1 LGWVEDVKMT
11 ERKLQ
16 MATAVAELRE
26 DAVSKQNLTA
36 LADQAFKGISE
47 RCEWGLNLVRF
58 SAIDVNAPSSLGMT
72 PLFAACYALWE
83 PGARALLDMGAN
95 PSCGLNGGNAAT
107 AAFIAAVDRHER
119 FTLQTTDDRCVD
131 VLHTLYSR
139 GIRLAYVRRAEA
151 DVALQR
157 LCAAAARRG
166 HLVLAEALIGV
177 VRM

>member
-1 LGWVEDVKMT
+1 MT

-16 MATAVAELRE
+16 MATAVAELRQE
-26 DAVSKQNLTA
+26 GVSEVVHTA
-36 LADQAFKGISE
+36 LVDQAFKGISE

-58 SAIDVNAPSSLGMT
+58 SAIDVNAKSSLGMT

-83 PGARALLDMGAN
+83 PGVRALLDMGAN
-95 PSCGLNGGNAAT
+95 PSCGLQGGNAAT

-119 FTLQTTDDRCVD
+119 FTAQTTDDFCAD

-139 GIRLAYVRRAEA
+139 GIRLSYVRRAEA
-151 DVALQR
+151 EVALPR

-166 HLVLAEALIGV
+166 YITLAEALIGV
-177 VRM
+177 TRM